1 MNSSLPPQDQIRVA
15 VIGLG
20 YVGLPLAAAFGRQFP
35 TLGFDINNKRVAELQ
50 QGHDHTLEVSAD
62 ELRGS
67 AQLEFSENPD
77 DLSGCNVFIVTVP
90 TPIDEYKRPDLRP
103 LEAAS
108 RTVGRTIAQG
118 GVAIFESTVYPGA
131 TEEVC
136 VPIIERESG
145 LVFNRDFHAG
155 YSPERINPGDKQHR
169 LETIMKVTSGSTPAA
184 ADFVDGLYRS
194 IISAGTHKTS
204 SIRVAEAAKVI
215 ENTQRDV
222 NIALINELA
231 LIFHRLGIDTHEV
244 LEAAG
249 TKWNFL
255 PFRPGLVGGHCIGV
269 DPYYLSYKAKAMGYH
284 PQMID
289 SGRFTNDSM
298 GAYAGKETVKKLI
311 AAHKSPDRSRVLV
324 MGMTFKE
331 DVTDIRNSKVID
343 VVNEL
348 RDFGV
353 EVDVIDPGAS
363 HAEVKHEYGID
374 LKKGPEGKYD
384 AIIVAVSHMEYRD
397 LDEKFFLD
405 LLNEKGILVD
415 LKGLYRNNMK
425 WLTYW
430 SL

>member
-1 MNSSLPPQDQIRVA
+1 MSMYDRLVKRETKLSL
-15 VIGLG
+15 IGLG
-20 YVGLPLAAAFGRQFP
+20 YVGLPIALEFAKKISVV
-35 TLGFDINNKRVAELQ
+35 GFDIRPDRIELMKK
-50 QGHDHTLEVSAD
+50 GIDPSNELEHEAFEGTDIKFTSD
-62 ELRGS
+62 PQDLREAS
-67 AQLEFSENPD
+67 FHIIA
-77 DLSGCNVFIVTVP
+77 VP
-90 TPIDEYKRPDLRP
+90 TPVTRHNLPDLEP
-103 LEAAS
+103 VLKAS
-108 RTVGRTIAQG
+108 ETVGRILKKDDY
-118 GVAIFESTVYPGA
+118 VVYESTVYPGC
-131 TEEVC
+131 TEEECIPVL
-136 VPIIERESG
+136 ERYSG
-145 LVFNRDFHAG
+145 LKWSDDFKVG
-155 YSPERINPGDKQHR
+155 FSPERINPGDKNHT
-169 LETIMKVTSGSTPAA
+169 LTKIIKVTSGCDAESSENIARIYEMIIEAGVHRTP
-184 ADFVDGLYRS
+184 S
-194 IISAGTHKTS
+194 IK
-204 SIRVAEAAKVI
+204 VAEAAKVI
-215 ENTQRDV
+215 ENTQRDI
-222 NIALINELA
+222 NIAFMNELSI
-231 LIFHRLGIDTHEV
+231 IFNRMGINTYDV

-255 PFRPGLVGGHCIGV
+255 KFYPGLVGGHCIGV

-298 GAYAGKETVKKLI
+298 GAYVGKETVKKLI
-311 AAHKSPDRSRVLV
+311 AASKSPDRSRVLI

-363 HAEVKHEYGID
+363 QAEVKHEYGID

-384 AIIVAVSHMEYRD
+384 AIIVAVAHKEYRN

-415 LKGLYRNNMK
+415 LKGMYRNRMK

>member
-1 MNSSLPPQDQIRVA
+1 MNPSLPSQDQIRVA

-20 YVGLPLAAAFGRQFP
+20 YVGLPLAAAFGKQFP
-35 TLGFDINNKRVAELQ
+35 TLGFDINTKRVAELQ

-67 AQLEFSENPD
+67 AQLQFSDNPA
-77 DLSGCNVFIVTVP
+77 DLSACNVFIVTVP

-108 RTVGRTIAQG
+108 RTVGRAIAQG

-184 ADFVDGLYRS
+184 ADFVDGLYRR

-269 DPYYLSYKAKAMGYH
+269 DPYYLTHKAQQIGYH
-284 PQMID
+284 PDVILA
-289 SGRFTNDSM
+289 GRRINDGM
-298 GAYAGKETVKKLI
+298 GSHVARRVAKLMAQRNLQTTQSNI
-311 AAHKSPDRSRVLV
+311 LILGLA
-324 MGMTFKE
+324 FKE
-331 DVTDIRNSKVID
+331 NCPDLRNTRVVDIVA
-343 VVNEL
+343 EL
-348 RDFGV
+348 RSYNANV
-353 EVDVIDPGAS
+353 HVHDPWVN
-363 HAEVKHEYGID
+363 AEEARHEYGLEMID
-374 LKKGPEGKYD
+374 QPEAGKYD
-384 AIIVAVSHMEYRD
+384 AIILAVSHREFIT
-397 LDEKFFLD
+397 LGAE
-405 LLNEKGILVD
+405 GIRGFGKPAAVLFDVKRALPRHSVD
-415 LKGLYRNNMK
+415 DCL
-425 WLTYW
+425 
-430 SL
+430 

>member
-1 MNSSLPPQDQIRVA
+1 MSMYDRLVKRETKLSL
-15 VIGLG
+15 IGLG
-20 YVGLPLAAAFGRQFP
+20 YVGLPIALEFAKKISVV
-35 TLGFDINNKRVAELQ
+35 GFDIRPDRIELMKK
-50 QGHDHTLEVSAD
+50 GIDPSNELEHEAFEGTDIKFTSD
-62 ELRGS
+62 PQDLREAS
-67 AQLEFSENPD
+67 FHIIA
-77 DLSGCNVFIVTVP
+77 VP
-90 TPIDEYKRPDLRP
+90 TPVTRHNLPDLEP
-103 LEAAS
+103 VLKAS
-108 RTVGRTIAQG
+108 ETVGRILKKDDY
-118 GVAIFESTVYPGA
+118 VVYESTVYPGC
-131 TEEVC
+131 TEEECIPVL
-136 VPIIERESG
+136 ERYSG
-145 LVFNRDFHAG
+145 LKWSDDFKVG
-155 YSPERINPGDKQHR
+155 FSPERINPGDKNHT
-169 LETIMKVTSGSTPAA
+169 LTKIIKVTSGCDAESSENIARIYEMIIEAGVHRTP
-184 ADFVDGLYRS
+184 S
-194 IISAGTHKTS
+194 IK
-204 SIRVAEAAKVI
+204 VAEAAKVI
-215 ENTQRDV
+215 ENTQRDI
-222 NIALINELA
+222 NIAFMNELSI
-231 LIFHRLGIDTHEV
+231 IFNRMGINTYDV

-255 PFRPGLVGGHCIGV
+255 KFYPGLVGGHCIGV

-298 GAYAGKETVKKLI
+298 GAYVGKETVKKLI
-311 AAHKSPDRSRVLV
+311 AASKSPDRSRVLI

-363 HAEVKHEYGID
+363 QAEVKHEYGID
-374 LKKGPEGKYD
+374 LKKGPERKYD
-384 AIIVAVSHMEYRD
+384 AIIVAVAHKEYRN

-415 LKGLYRNNMK
+415 LKGMYRNRMK

>member
-1 MNSSLPPQDQIRVA
+1 
-15 VIGLG
+15 
-20 YVGLPLAAAFGRQFP
+20 
-35 TLGFDINNKRVAELQ
+35 
-50 QGHDHTLEVSAD
+50 
-62 ELRGS
+62 
-67 AQLEFSENPD
+67 
-77 DLSGCNVFIVTVP
+77 
-90 TPIDEYKRPDLRP
+90 
-103 LEAAS
+103 
-108 RTVGRTIAQG
+108 
-118 GVAIFESTVYPGA
+118 
-131 TEEVC
+131 
-136 VPIIERESG
+136 
-145 LVFNRDFHAG
+145 
-155 YSPERINPGDKQHR
+155 
-169 LETIMKVTSGSTPAA
+169 
-184 ADFVDGLYRS
+184 
-194 IISAGTHKTS
+194 
-204 SIRVAEAAKVI
+204 
-215 ENTQRDV
+215 
-222 NIALINELA
+222 
-231 LIFHRLGIDTHEV
+231 
-244 LEAAG
+244 
-249 TKWNFL
+249 
-255 PFRPGLVGGHCIGV
+255 
-269 DPYYLSYKAKAMGYH
+269 
-284 PQMID
+284 
-289 SGRFTNDSM
+289 M

>member
-67 AQLEFSENPD
+67 AQLEFSDNPD

-204 SIRVAEAAKVI
+204 SIRIAEAAKVI

-269 DPYYLSYKAKAMGYH
+269 DPYYLTHKAQQIGYH
-284 PQMID
+284 PDVILA
-289 SGRFTNDSM
+289 GRRINDGM
-298 GAYAGKETVKKLI
+298 GSHVARRVAKLMAQRNLQTTQSNI
-311 AAHKSPDRSRVLV
+311 LILGLA
-324 MGMTFKE
+324 FKE
-331 DVTDIRNSKVID
+331 NCPDLRNTRVVDIVA
-343 VVNEL
+343 EL
-348 RDFGV
+348 RSYNANV
-353 EVDVIDPGAS
+353 HVHDPWVN
-363 HAEVKHEYGID
+363 AEEARHEYGLEMID
-374 LKKGPEGKYD
+374 QPEAGIYD
-384 AIIVAVSHMEYRD
+384 AIILAVSHREFIT
-397 LDEKFFLD
+397 LGAE
-405 LLNEKGILVD
+405 GIRGFGKPAAVLFDVKRALPRHSVD
-415 LKGLYRNNMK
+415 DCL
-425 WLTYW
+425 
-430 SL
+430 